1 MTEGGDDYMFGRKS
15 KAQKEINVVNE
26 TKVPLDMH
34 PIVHVADS
42 ILEYQRQLAQREV
55 ESLDEMSEVQKAFK
69 LATNENERLKDQ
81 VQELSSVF
89 ADVGQIATSFDS
101 VKNEIVASV
110 GEAQQKI
117 DDLKSSSADVS
128 KSFDEIKS
136 AFGRSSDI
144 CTAD

>member
-1 MTEGGDDYMFGRKS
+1 MTERGDDYMFGRKS

-69 LATNENERLKDQ
+69 LATNENERLIHIQ
-81 VQELSSVF
+81 LR
-89 ADVGQIATSFDS
+89 I
-101 VKNEIVASV
+101 
-110 GEAQQKI
+110 
-117 DDLKSSSADVS
+117 
-128 KSFDEIKS
+128 
-136 AFGRSSDI
+136 
-144 CTAD
+144 